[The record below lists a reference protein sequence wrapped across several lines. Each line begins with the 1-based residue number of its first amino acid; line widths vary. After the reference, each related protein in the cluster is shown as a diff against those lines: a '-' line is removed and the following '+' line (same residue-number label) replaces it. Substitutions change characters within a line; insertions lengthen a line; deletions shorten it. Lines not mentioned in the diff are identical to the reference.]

1 MKQRIKGFFKLG
13 LLVVLSVGS
22 TKQMY
27 AQTTPHH
34 VEVKGISEATF
45 APSGNIVALG
55 GQDNLVYLL
64 DPNTGAVM
72 HKLTGHE
79 GMVTYLA
86 FSKDGKWLFTGS
98 ADRAVKQWNMET
110 KALVRT
116 YGPFPSNIINIVIN
130 FNTTKIL
137 AVSDDGTLRG
147 YNVQTGAKLYELPGD
162 KNLVKLADFSADGL
176 YFTTCSEVHN
186 GKQYNATTGAFLH
199 EYGKNGLHAFKSVR
213 FSPNGALIATA
224 SDVEDASI
232 YNAKTFAHIRRLGSQ
247 AGYFHSLKWSN
258 DASVLISGAFGGPPR
273 VWDGATGAM
282 ICEFKGHTE
291 AVNCVNLNV
300 DASLAISS
308 GYDNTAKVWNA
319 KTGVLVKDLGVIDGT
334 PAVISNFSP
343 KGEFAYVVTSDGTFR
358 LYKLF

>member
-162 KNLVKLADFSADGL
+162 I
-176 YFTTCSEVHN
+176 
-186 GKQYNATTGAFLH
+186 H

-273 VWDGATGAM
+273 VWDVATGAM
-282 ICEFKGHTE
+282 ICEFKGHTD

-343 KGEFAYVVTSDGTFR
+343 KGEFAFVVTSDGTFR